1 MTTLSTPFPLRS
13 GHTLPNRIAKVA
25 MTEGLADAR
34 NQPTDRLARLY
45 RRWAD
50 GGAGLQITGNMMV
63 DRRYLE
69 RPENVVVDAH
79 TDMAALAR
87 LAEAA
92 NATGGVSI
100 VQLNHPGRQC
110 NRFVNGRPVAPSRG
124 PAVKMVG
131 FFARPRAL
139 EVDEIDALIEAFV
152 AASRR
157 VVDAGF
163 HGVQIHSAHGYLL
176 SQFLSPLTNQR
187 TDAWGH
193 TLEGRARALLTIVER
208 VRDALGDACVV
219 SVKLNAS
226 DFLRGGLTEEDSL
239 QVATWLS
246 ERAIDLLEI
255 SGGTYESPALFG
267 QHAEADPELAND
279 GSGALPAWRVERE
292 AYFRRF
298 ATAVRAATDTP
309 ILLTGGIRS
318 RAVMDALLED
328 AVDVIGLARPLCMA
342 PDGSRAL
349 IEGRVDRLDAP
360 ATQLGFRPMEA
371 AAEGGW
377 YGKQLE
383 RLADGEEPDPSI
395 ALWPATLGYVAGQ
408 VTRAWTRQRP

>member
-1 MTTLSTPFPLRS
+1 
-13 GHTLPNRIAKVA
+13 

-34 NQPTDRLARLY
+34 NQPTDRLTRLY
-45 RRWAD
+45 QRWAD
-50 GGAGLQITGNMMV
+50 GGAGLQVTGNMMV

-79 TDMAALAR
+79 TDAAALAR
-87 LAEAA
+87 LAAAA
-92 NATGGVSI
+92 NSAGGVSI

-110 NRFVNGRPVAPSRG
+110 NRFVNSRPVAPSRG

-139 EVDEIDALIEAFV
+139 EGTEIDAIIEAFV
-152 AASRR
+152 DAARR

-193 TLEGRARALLTIVER
+193 SLEGRARALLTIVER
-208 VRDALGDACVV
+208 VRDALGPEQVI

-246 ERAIDLLEI
+246 ERRIDLLEI

-267 QHAEADPELAND
+267 QHADVDPELAN
-279 GSGALPAWRVERE
+279 SGEDVPAWRVERE

-298 ATAVRAATDTP
+298 AKAVRAATDTP

-318 RAVMDALLED
+318 RSVMEALLEE

-342 PDGSRAL
+342 PNGCHAL
-349 IEGRVDRLDAP
+349 LEGRVERLDAP
-360 ATQLGFRPMEA
+360 PTQLGFRPMEA

-383 RLADGEEPDPSI
+383 RLADGEEADPSLS
-395 ALWPATLGYVAGQ
+395 LWPATLGYVAGQ
-408 VTRAWTRQRP
+408 VTRAWTRQQP